1 MALSNALHSDDDIEA
16 GRVTSVSLKL
26 KGGFRVPVTGMPEN
40 PEETRAENGGEMPL
54 MRVLNPIPAICSDQ
68 KVKFRAKQGG
78 TRELLL
84 VGFGD
89 IGFVGMAKWPNV
101 KNLEFYP
108 ILLFVHCFIYS

>member
-1 MALSNALHSDDDIEA
+1 
-16 GRVTSVSLKL
+16 
-26 KGGFRVPVTGMPEN
+26 MPEN

-89 IGFVGMAKWPNV
+89 IGFVGWLNGPMLYTVLFAKNYADVATIPA
-101 KNLEFYP
+101 KLTR
-108 ILLFVHCFIYS
+108 